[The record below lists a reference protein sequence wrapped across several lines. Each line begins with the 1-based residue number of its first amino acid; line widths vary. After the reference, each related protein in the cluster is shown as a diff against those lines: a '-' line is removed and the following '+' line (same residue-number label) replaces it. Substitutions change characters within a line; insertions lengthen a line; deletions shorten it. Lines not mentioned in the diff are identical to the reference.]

1 MKLLCVMFTTIQFPD
16 WCVTIVRNLDVHQ
29 GFYMVLL
36 TVALVVCAYKS
47 ARAAVRNIELIK
59 QNDDKRTLPYVVL
72 EVVNDMP
79 FYGVRMVN
87 LGATA
92 AHNVVVRAE
101 PKIEMVFQNYRKPIK
116 FLQEPVAY
124 IAPSA
129 NYATDIG
136 SFRDIEKANPS
147 KVYTGMISFE
157 NDEGKKFEHEFVLDF
172 TPYTDAV
179 HKDEKTIHHVAK
191 HLEELSR
198 EVSHI
203 ATGFHKPHVLV
214 EKYEEY
220 QSRVMAAIQERRKES
235 AAGDVCEQEQ
245 VIDSK
250 VSAVKEPPAEG
261 EAMSNAVEKRENG
274 RGATPSR
281 PEMTA
286 SRPEMREVGN
296 ADD

>member
-1 MKLLCVMFTTIQFPD
+1 MNMVMAFTCVQLAE
-16 WCVTIVRNLDVHQ
+16 WVRTIVHNLDRHQ

-101 PKIEMVFQNYRKPIK
+101 PKIEMVFPNYRKPIK
-116 FLQEPVAY
+116 FLHEPVAY

-129 NYATDIG
+129 SFSTDIG

-147 KVYTGMISFE
+147 KVYTGTISFE
-157 NDEGKKFEHEFVLDF
+157 NDEGKKFEHECVLDF

-179 HKDEKTIHHVAK
+179 HKSEKTIHHVAK
-191 HLEELSR
+191 HLEELSPG
-198 EVSHI
+198 I
-203 ATGFHKPHVLV
+203 
-214 EKYEEY
+214 
-220 QSRVMAAIQERRKES
+220 
-235 AAGDVCEQEQ
+235 
-245 VIDSK
+245 
-250 VSAVKEPPAEG
+250 
-261 EAMSNAVEKRENG
+261 
-274 RGATPSR
+274 
-281 PEMTA
+281 
-286 SRPEMREVGN
+286 
-296 ADD
+296 

>member
-1 MKLLCVMFTTIQFPD
+1 MNSFINDFCAWICQLGRWMVALPD
-16 WCVTIVRNLDVHQ
+16 RHQ
-29 GFYMVLL
+29 GAFMVLL
-36 TVALVVCAYKS
+36 TAALVYYAYKS
-47 ARAAVRNIELIK
+47 ARAAVRNIKLIK

-92 AHNVVVRAE
+92 AHNVVVIAK
-101 PKIEMVFQNYRKPIK
+101 PKIEMVFPNYRKPIK
-116 FLQEPVAY
+116 FLHEPVAY

-129 NYATDIG
+129 SFSTDIG

-147 KVYTGMISFE
+147 KIYTGTISFE

-179 HKDEKTIHHVAK
+179 HKSEKTIHHVAK

-198 EVSHI
+198 EVSYI

-220 QSRVMAAIQERRKES
+220 QSRIDAIIHEQSNES
-235 AAGDVCEQEQ
+235 AVGDVRAQEQ
-245 VIDSK
+245 AIDSK
-250 VSAVKEPPAEG
+250 VSEAKKQPVAEG
-261 EAMSNAVEKRENG
+261 
-274 RGATPSR
+274 
-281 PEMTA
+281 
-286 SRPEMREVGN
+286 
-296 ADD
+296 

>member
-1 MKLLCVMFTTIQFPD
+1 MRVDMVMSFTCLKIIE
-16 WCVTIVRNLDVHQ
+16 WARAIVHNLDTHQ

-36 TVALVVCAYKS
+36 TVALVVCAYRS

-92 AHNVVVRAE
+92 AHNIVVRAE
-101 PKIEMVFQNYRKPIK
+101 PKIEMVFPNYRKPIK
-116 FLQEPVAY
+116 FLHEPVAY

-129 NYATDIG
+129 SFSTDIG

-147 KVYTGMISFE
+147 KIYTGTISFE

-179 HKDEKTIHHVAK
+179 HKSEKTIHHVAK
-191 HLEELSR
+191 HLEELVR
-198 EVSHI
+198 EVRHL

-220 QSRVMAAIQERRKES
+220 QSRIDAIIHEQSSES
-235 AAGDVCEQEQ
+235 AVGDVRAQEQ
-245 VIDSK
+245 AIDSK
-250 VSAVKEPPAEG
+250 VSESKEQPVAEG
-261 EAMSNAVEKRENG
+261 
-274 RGATPSR
+274 
-281 PEMTA
+281 
-286 SRPEMREVGN
+286 
-296 ADD
+296 

>member
-1 MKLLCVMFTTIQFPD
+1 MNMVMAFTCLQLTE
-16 WCVTIVRNLDVHQ
+16 WGRAIVHNLDAHQ

-36 TVALVVCAYKS
+36 TVALVLCAYKS

-101 PKIEMVFQNYRKPIK
+101 PKIEMVFPNYRKPIK
-116 FLQEPVAY
+116 FLHEPVAY

-129 NYATDIG
+129 SFSTDIG

-147 KVYTGMISFE
+147 KVYTGTISFE

-172 TPYTDAV
+172 TPYTDTV

-191 HLEELSR
+191 HLEELAR
-198 EVSHI
+198 EVRHL
-203 ATGFHKPHVLV
+203 ATGFHKPHVLI

-220 QSRVMAAIQERRKES
+220 QSRVMAAIQEQCNES
-235 AAGDVCEQEQ
+235 AAGDVCVQEQ
-245 VIDSK
+245 VNDSK
-250 VSAVKEPPAEG
+250 ASVAKEQPVGG
-261 EAMSNAVEKRENG
+261 ESNE
-274 RGATPSR
+274 
-281 PEMTA
+281 
-286 SRPEMREVGN
+286 
-296 ADD
+296 